1 MLEGLIRQAVDEIL
15 DRLSKMQMVKQLFMV
30 DGFSLLRMGAIG
42 ERARTG
48 QPLSEPYG
56 STRRFL
62 NFNELMFLPVQL
74 SRFPLDKHQDV
85 KTEVVIGKRAAK
97 PLRVSTPIM
106 ITGMAFGSAL
116 SKQAKIALAKASA
129 LAGTATNSG
138 ESGFMPEEREFAR
151 KYIVQWNR
159 GRWSNRLEDLPK
171 ADAVEIQVGQGAEG
185 SLGNR
190 VKAED
195 IREDFRAH
203 LGLEPGQDAV
213 RPARFRHIQEPSQYR
228 AMVDELREASG
239 GAPVGIKF
247 AASRIEEDCEV
258 AIQAGVDFITID
270 GAQGGAGSG
279 REVTINN
286 TGVPLV
292 YAIPRAHRYLQQ
304 RGVREQIDLIVT
316 GGLRD
321 AGDFLKAMALGA
333 NAVYIGESALL
344 AMIYHQLDKLP
355 PGTNPAQLFL
365 YTGEYRDHLDI
376 EKGAEQLANFIRAST
391 TEMQLLAQ
399 TLGKDDLRQVN
410 TDDMVALSR
419 ELAEIT
425 GVPLAFMPQEI
436 RTPPVPALVDGRA

>member
-1 MLEGLIRQAVDEIL
+1 MLEGLVRQALDEL
-15 DRLSKMQMVKQLFMV
+15 FDRIAKMQSAKHLFMV

-62 NFNELMFLPVQL
+62 DFNELMFLPVQL

-85 KTEVVIGKRAAK
+85 KTEVVIGRHAAR

-116 SKQAKIALAKASA
+116 SKRAKIAVAKASA

-138 ESGFMPEEREFAR
+138 EPGFMAEEREAAR

-159 GRWSNRLEDLPK
+159 GRWSNRLEDLRHV
-171 ADAVEIQVGQGAEG
+171 DAVEIQVGQGAEG

-190 VKAED
+190 VKAEN

-213 RPARFRHIQEPSQYR
+213 RPARFRHIDDPSQFR

-270 GAQGGAGSG
+270 GAQGGSGGG

-292 YAIPRAHRYLQQ
+292 YAIPRANRYLHE
-304 RGVREQIDLIVT
+304 RGVRDRIDLIVT

-321 AGDFLKAMALGA
+321 AGDFMKAMALGA

-344 AMIYHQLDKLP
+344 AMIYHQLDKMP
-355 PGTNPAQLFL
+355 PATNPAQLFL
-365 YTGEYRDHLDI
+365 YTGEYQDQLDI
-376 EKGAEQLANFIRAST
+376 DQGAQHLANFIKAST

-399 TLGKDDLRQVN
+399 TLGKNDLQLVN
-410 TDDMVALSR
+410 MDDMVALSR
-419 ELAEIT
+419 EMAEIT
-425 GVPLAFMPQEI
+425 GVQLAYMPQEI
-436 RTPPVPALVDGRA
+436 RTPPVPVMANGQI

>member
-1 MLEGLIRQAVDEIL
+1 MLEGLIKQAVDEVF
-15 DRLSKMQMVKQLFMV
+15 DRLSKMQSVKQLFMV

-62 NFNELMFLPVQL
+62 DFNELMFLPVQL
-74 SRFPLDKHQDV
+74 SRFPLDNHQSV
-85 KTEVVIGKRAAK
+85 KTAVTIGKRAER
-97 PLRVSTPIM
+97 PLRLATPIM

-116 SKQAKIALAKASA
+116 SKKAKIALAKAST
-129 LAGTATNSG
+129 LANTATNSG
-138 ESGFMPEEREFAR
+138 ESGFMPEEREAAAN
-151 KYIVQWNR
+151 YIVQWNR
-159 GRWSNRLEDLPK
+159 GRWSNRKEDLPK
-171 ADAVEIQVGQGAEG
+171 VDAVEIQVGQGAEG

-190 VKAED
+190 VKAEN
-195 IREDFRAH
+195 IREDFRTH
-203 LGLEPGQDAV
+203 LGLQPGQDAV
-213 RPARFRHIQEPSQYR
+213 RPARFRHIDDPSQFK

-239 GAPVGIKF
+239 GAPIGLKF

-270 GAQGGAGSG
+270 GAQGGSGGG

-292 YAIPRAHRYLQQ
+292 YAIPRAHRYLQE
-304 RGVREQIDLIVT
+304 RGVRDQIDLLVT

-333 NAVYIGESALL
+333 DAVYIGESALL
-344 AMIYHQLDKLP
+344 AMVFHQLEKMP

-365 YTGEYRDHLDI
+365 YTGEYRDELDVDA
-376 EKGAEQLANFIRAST
+376 GAQAVANFIKAST

-399 TLGKDDLRQVN
+399 TLGKDDLQQVN
-410 TDDMVALSR
+410 SDDMAALSR
-419 ELAEIT
+419 EIAEIT
-425 GVPLAFMPQEI
+425 GVQLAYVPQEV
-436 RTPPVPALVDGRA
+436 RTPPVPAFR

>member
-1 MLEGLIRQAVDEIL
+1 MLEGLVRQALDEL
-15 DRLSKMQMVKQLFMV
+15 FDRIAKMQSAKHLFMV

-62 NFNELMFLPVQL
+62 DFNELMFLPVQL

-85 KTEVVIGKRAAK
+85 KTEVVIGRHAAR

-116 SKQAKIALAKASA
+116 SKRAKIAVAKASA

-138 ESGFMPEEREFAR
+138 ESGFMAEEREAAR

-159 GRWSNRLEDLPK
+159 GRWSNRLEDLRHV
-171 ADAVEIQVGQGAEG
+171 DAVEIQVGQGAEG

-190 VKAED
+190 VKAEN

-213 RPARFRHIQEPSQYR
+213 RPARFRHIDDPSQFR

-270 GAQGGAGSG
+270 GAQGGSGGG

-292 YAIPRAHRYLQQ
+292 YAIPRANRYLHE
-304 RGVREQIDLIVT
+304 RGVRDRIDLIVT

-321 AGDFLKAMALGA
+321 AGDFMKAMALGA

-344 AMIYHQLDKLP
+344 AMIYHQLDKMP
-355 PGTNPAQLFL
+355 PATNPAQLFL
-365 YTGEYRDHLDI
+365 YTGEYQDQLDI
-376 EKGAEQLANFIRAST
+376 DQGAQHLANFIKAST

-399 TLGKDDLRQVN
+399 TLGKNDLQLVN
-410 TDDMVALSR
+410 MDDMVALSR
-419 ELAEIT
+419 EMAEIT
-425 GVPLAFMPQEI
+425 GVQLAYMPQEI
-436 RTPPVPALVDGRA
+436 RTPPVPVMANGQI

>member
-1 MLEGLIRQAVDEIL
+1 IA
-15 DRLSKMQMVKQLFMV
+15 KMQSAKHLFMV

-62 NFNELMFLPVQL
+62 DFNELMFLPVQL

-85 KTEVVIGKRAAK
+85 KTEVVIGRHAAR

-116 SKQAKIALAKASA
+116 SKRAKIAVAKASA

-138 ESGFMPEEREFAR
+138 ESGFMAEEREAAR

-159 GRWSNRLEDLPK
+159 GRWSNRLEDLRHV
-171 ADAVEIQVGQGAEG
+171 DAVEIQVGQGAEG

-190 VKAED
+190 VKAEN

-213 RPARFRHIQEPSQYR
+213 RPARFRHIDDPSQFR

-270 GAQGGAGSG
+270 GAQGGSGGG

-286 TGVPLV
+286 TDVPLV
-292 YAIPRAHRYLQQ
+292 YAIPRANRYLHE
-304 RGVREQIDLIVT
+304 RGVRDRIDLIVT

-321 AGDFLKAMALGA
+321 AGDFMKAMALGA

-344 AMIYHQLDKLP
+344 AMIYHQLDKMP
-355 PGTNPAQLFL
+355 PATNPAQLFL
-365 YTGEYRDHLDI
+365 YTGEYQDQLDI
-376 EKGAEQLANFIRAST
+376 DQGAQHLANFIKAST

-399 TLGKDDLRQVN
+399 TLGKNDLQLVN
-410 TDDMVALSR
+410 MDDMVALSR
-419 ELAEIT
+419 EMAEIT
-425 GVPLAFMPQEI
+425 GVQLAYMPQEI
-436 RTPPVPALVDGRA
+436 RTPPVPVMANGQI

>member
-1 MLEGLIRQAVDEIL
+1 MFEGMIKQAIDEIL

-62 NFNELMFLPVQL
+62 DFNELMFLPVQL
-74 SRFPLDKHQDV
+74 SRFPLDKYEDV
-85 KTEVVIGKRAAK
+85 KTEVVIGRRAAR
-97 PLRVSTPIM
+97 PLRVSTPII
-106 ITGMAFGSAL
+106 ITGMAYGSAL
-116 SKQAKIALAKASA
+116 SKRAKVTLARASA

-138 ESGFMPEEREFAR
+138 ESGFMPEEREAAR

-159 GRWSNRLEDLPK
+159 GRWSNKMEDLPK
-171 ADAVEIQVGQGAEG
+171 VDAVEIQVGQGAEG

-190 VKAED
+190 VKAD
-195 IREDFRAH
+195 NIREDFRAH

-213 RPARFRHIQEPSQYR
+213 RPARFRHIDDPSQFR

-239 GAPVGIKF
+239 GAPVGLKF
-247 AASRIEEDCEV
+247 AASRIEEDCEI

-270 GAQGGAGSG
+270 GAQGGSGGG
-279 REVTINN
+279 REVTVNN
-286 TGVPLV
+286 AGVPLV
-292 YAIPRAHRYLQQ
+292 YAIPRANRYLHE
-304 RGVREQIDLIVT
+304 RGVRDQIDLIVT

-321 AGDFLKAMALGA
+321 AGDFMKAMALGA

-344 AMIYHQLDKLP
+344 AMIYHQLDKMP

-365 YTGEYRDHLDI
+365 YTGEYQDHLDI
-376 EKGAEQLANFIRAST
+376 DKGAQELANFIKAST

-399 TLGKDDLRQVN
+399 TLGKDDLQQVN
-410 TDDMVALSR
+410 MDDMVALSR
-419 ELAEIT
+419 EIAEIT
-425 GVPLAFMPQEI
+425 GVQLAYLPQEI
-436 RTPPVPALVDGRA
+436 RTPPVPVAVP